1 MADNLRTSTITP
13 LPSAWQVIEGTAG
26 RSPRDLSPPNLPYG
40 YVPRPR
46 LIQAIEQPF
55 RARVTLIVAGA
66 GYGKTILATEFA
78 AGLDVQVGWLTLSEA
93 DNDEHS
99 LIDDLRWALRPC
111 LRHGRITPPQGASD
125 DHALL
130 ERDLAD
136 IAAGNCLVIDNCEVL
151 TNAACHKILNEVIAG
166 LPERCHIVLASRTT
180 PPIPLGKLRASGMIR
195 EIDAA
200 RLRFT
205 RAETTA
211 FFAGLPDVQLES
223 DEAQQVHHFAEG
235 WAVGLYLVSVAARAH
250 AMTLLSDR
258 DRHPLLHQFVDEYVQ
273 QEVIAPLSEQSRAF
287 LRDTID
293 LPIVSAEICQRGL
306 GIDNAQERILAL
318 ASEFPFITP
327 VPGRP
332 QHWTWPRMIRES
344 LLRDAESAGHRSTI
358 TERQRAVLALLL
370 QQGSLREAADYA
382 LIGGDPEWIAA
393 GVRPWCEHL
402 ALRSD
407 FEPLAALLG
416 RLSEETIA
424 THPDFLYWKAIGHLG
439 VARHLSVIEW
449 FPPVAEAWMGSG
461 DPLLRG
467 RALVCRSLIAWHSGL
482 HAEAI
487 ATADEALANLPRDA
501 TVERMY
507 AATTKG
513 RALFR
518 EGDDERSAAAI
529 WEAEHLAAQLPMDEQ
544 WAWRTLAMDRA
555 NAYALRGDLHSAVT
569 KYRLIVSEL
578 PESLRFL
585 EGFYRCRLV
594 SLAIEMD
601 QLDVARSEFAHAESL
616 LQGEWRLWHLWTI
629 VARTRLLIAEG
640 SMSEAEA
647 WASGHVK
654 VMRRMPG
661 KSQLVMQLARVWLHH
676 GEYAMVRS
684 WLNDLRDLPSP
695 WIDAFGEI
703 GHLEL
708 QVDLDLAEGR
718 YEDAATL
725 ARTLTLEAERTER
738 WSEFVVFAVRWA
750 LALSL
755 LDASGGASAAL
766 ARAVRLGDRG
776 GFVLAYRV
784 PGFDTSALVAEARRL
799 QAPAEPDDRAM
810 PPLGSPQTLTRREYE
825 VLHLVSRGR
834 TNQQIAEE
842 LYISVN
848 TVRNH
853 LVHICRR
860 LDASSRVEAVAKARD
875 LGLLS

>member
-1 MADNLRTSTITP
+1 MVDNSRTASITP
-13 LPSAWQVIEGTAG
+13 IPSAWQVIEGTTG

-40 YVPRPR
+40 HVPRPR
-46 LIQAIEQPF
+46 LIQAIEHPF

-78 AGLDVQVGWLTLSEA
+78 AGLDVQVGWLTLTDA
-93 DNDEHS
+93 DNDEHA
-99 LIDDLRWALRPC
+99 LIDDLRRALRPC
-111 LRHGRITPPQGASD
+111 LRHGRITPPAGTE

-136 IAAGNCLVIDNCEVL
+136 VAAGNCLVIDNCEAL
-151 TNAACHKILNEVIAG
+151 TNPTCHTVLNEVIAG
-166 LPERCHIVLASRTT
+166 LPARCFIVLVGRTT
-180 PPIPLGKLRASGMIR
+180 PPIPLGRLRASGMIR

-211 FFAGLPDVQLES
+211 FFTGLPDVQLES
-223 DEAQQVHHFAEG
+223 DEAQQVHHFTEG

-273 QEVIAPLSEQSRAF
+273 QELIAPLSEPSRAF
-287 LRDTID
+287 LRDTIE
-293 LPIVSAEICQRGL
+293 LPLVSGELCQLAL
-306 GIDNAQERILAL
+306 GIDNAPQHIAAL

-332 QHWTWPRMIRES
+332 HHWTWPRMIRES
-344 LLRDAESAGHRSTI
+344 LLRDAGSAAHRSRI
-358 TERQRAVLALLL
+358 TDRQRSVMALLL

-393 GVRPWCEHL
+393 GVRPWCEYL
-402 ALRSD
+402 AVRSD
-407 FEPLAALLG
+407 FEPLGSLLE
-416 RLSEETIA
+416 RLSEATIA

-439 VARHLSVIEW
+439 VARHLSVLEW
-449 FPPVAEAWMGSG
+449 FPPIADAWMRSG

-467 RALVCRSLIAWHSGL
+467 RALTCRSLIAWLAGR

-487 ATADEALANLPRDA
+487 ATADQALAILPEDA
-501 TVERMY
+501 ITERMY

-513 RALFR
+513 RVLFR
-518 EGDDERSAAAI
+518 EGEDERAAI
-529 WEAEHLAAQLPMDEQ
+529 AVWDAERLAARLPIDEQ
-544 WAWRTLAMDRA
+544 WAWRTLAMDRG
-555 NAYALRGDLHSAVT
+555 NAYALRGDLHSAIT

-585 EGFYRCRLV
+585 EGFYRCRLLA
-594 SLAIEMD
+594 LAIEMD
-601 QLDVARSEFAHAESL
+601 HLDIARSEMAYIESL
-616 LQGEWRLWHLWTI
+616 LEGEWRLWHLWAI

-640 SMSEAEA
+640 AMSEAEA
-647 WASGHVK
+647 WASSHVK

-684 WLNDLRDLPSP
+684 WLNDLRDLPFP
-695 WIDAFGEI
+695 WIDAFGEV
-703 GHLEL
+703 GHQQL

-718 YEDAATL
+718 YEEATEL
-725 ARTLTLEAERTER
+725 ARTLTLEAERADR
-738 WSEFVVFAVRWA
+738 WSESVVFAVRWA
-750 LALSL
+750 LGLSL
-755 LDASGGASAAL
+755 LDAPGGASAAL
-766 ARAVRLGDRG
+766 SRAVRLGDRG
-776 GFVLAYRV
+776 GFVLAYLV
-784 PGFDTSALVAEARRL
+784 PGFDTSSLIAEARRA
-799 QAPAEPDDRAM
+799 QAPAEPDDRTL
-810 PPLGSPQTLTRREYE
+810 PPLGTPQPLTRREYE

-842 LYISVN
+842 LFISVN

-875 LGLLS
+875 LGLLA